1 MESTDKLSNRK
12 EEEMTRLMTE
22 IERLKQQVNQ
32 KDDDLRSAMASVR
45 DMQKQSQEEKTNFWG
60 EFRYGIVLLLLGSH
74 V

>member
-1 MESTDKLSNRK
+1 MKLQVNMESTDKLSNRK
-12 EEEMTRLMTE
+12 EEEMTRLVTE

-60 EFRYGIVLLLLGSH
+60 EFRYS
-74 V
+74 